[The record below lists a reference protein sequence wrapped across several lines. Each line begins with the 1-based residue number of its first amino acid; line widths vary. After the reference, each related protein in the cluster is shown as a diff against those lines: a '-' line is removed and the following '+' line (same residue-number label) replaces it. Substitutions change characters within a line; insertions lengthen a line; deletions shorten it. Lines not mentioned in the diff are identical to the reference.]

1 MSEFPVETDVG
12 TGNDVRLR
20 QSFQWVVVT
29 LKLGFYFICQH
40 ETPHFHHNN
49 MFTEASRGQH
59 YI

>member
-1 MSEFPVETDVG
+1 MSEFPVEADVG

-29 LKLGFYFICQH
+29 LKLGF
-40 ETPHFHHNN
+40 HFHHNN